1 MSGTKPVSLENQLNA
16 INRDYI
22 FVQDPVGILYVP
34 TRKLL
39 TSPSF
44 NLPLRNKSG
53 FNGKENVKVAP
64 AWLSWEKRRE
74 CSELVYEPAL
84 EPGLLPDRRLNLWP
98 GLSVQP
104 IEGDITPWVKLL
116 DHIFRDD
123 PEARKWFEHWVAY
136 PIQHPGTKL
145 STAVLLW
152 GVQGAGKSLLGETI
166 GGLYGENYYELSQND
181 LVSDFNDWL
190 SHRQF
195 VLVNEIVSTGRQK
208 QADHLKGLITRQHA
222 TVNIKYQPT
231 YKVRDCVN
239 YFITSNHAN
248 ALCLDDDDRRFFVYR
263 VKEPIGDKLANG
275 IGRWNKTREG
285 RAALLHHL
293 HSINLD
299 GFNPHAH
306 ASRNAAKEAM
316 IEASR
321 TDLEQFIGDRIEAA
335 RNGEQP
341 ELTSAKQIRDEF
353 AEQFG
358 RTPTIQEIRGVMQ
371 KLGALPLDQ
380 VRVPGGKVRAWALIN
395 QDKWKQALDAE
406 IAAQFQPHHKRPGLR
421 PETPETGTE
430 TENTL
435 YQ

>member
-44 NLPLRNKSG
+44 NLTLRNKSG

-166 GGLYGENYYELSQND
+166 GGLYGP
-181 LVSDFNDWL
+181 
-190 SHRQF
+190 
-195 VLVNEIVSTGRQK
+195 K
-208 QADHLKGLITRQHA
+208 
-222 TVNIKYQPT
+222 
-231 YKVRDCVN
+231 
-239 YFITSNHAN
+239 
-248 ALCLDDDDRRFFVYR
+248 
-263 VKEPIGDKLANG
+263 
-275 IGRWNKTREG
+275 
-285 RAALLHHL
+285 
-293 HSINLD
+293 
-299 GFNPHAH
+299 
-306 ASRNAAKEAM
+306 
-316 IEASR
+316 
-321 TDLEQFIGDRIEAA
+321 
-335 RNGEQP
+335 
-341 ELTSAKQIRDEF
+341 
-353 AEQFG
+353 
-358 RTPTIQEIRGVMQ
+358 
-371 KLGALPLDQ
+371 
-380 VRVPGGKVRAWALIN
+380 
-395 QDKWKQALDAE
+395 
-406 IAAQFQPHHKRPGLR
+406 
-421 PETPETGTE
+421 
-430 TENTL
+430 
-435 YQ
+435 